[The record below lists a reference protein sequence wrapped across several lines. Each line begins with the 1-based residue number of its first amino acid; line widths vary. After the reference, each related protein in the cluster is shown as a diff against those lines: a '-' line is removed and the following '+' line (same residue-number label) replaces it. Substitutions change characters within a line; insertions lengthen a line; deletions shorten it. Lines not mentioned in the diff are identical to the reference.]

1 MERIKRITG
10 CLHSGSILGIDLHCF
25 REALHDPKTGLTY
38 EAGKQKQSVPNCELI
53 FSRGVLDFLQKNG
66 YAAEAKFVEVVR
78 NWHKASDGRG
88 ITEAM
93 RSKYNHEML
102 DFLLEDW
109 MPWYRSK
116 RDFSTIDIL
125 RLIKGIQGFTRE
137 IVVALIANCKSLE
150 LRRSEYVKRG
160 LSPEHPRAGSTNHVE
175 GFISLLHEQLRDVF
189 DHKAF
194 LQCQQKFFNKFMKK
208 IDPDLSFYY
217 WTGHKHRFKLR
228 TFAFI

>member
-1 MERIKRITG
+1 
-10 CLHSGSILGIDLHCF
+10 
-25 REALHDPKTGLTY
+25 
-38 EAGKQKQSVPNCELI
+38 
-53 FSRGVLDFLQKNG
+53 
-66 YAAEAKFVEVVR
+66 
-78 NWHKASDGRG
+78 
-88 ITEAM
+88 
-93 RSKYNHEML
+93 ML

-150 LRRSEYVKRG
+150 LRRSEYVKWG
-160 LSPEHPRAGSTNHVE
+160 LSPKHPRAGSTNHVE
-175 GFISLLHEQLRDVF
+175 GFISLLHGQLWDVF

-208 IDPDLSFYY
+208 INPDLSFYY
-217 WTGHKHRFKLR
+217 WTGHKHRFKLEPLPS
-228 TFAFI
+228 FNKPSD